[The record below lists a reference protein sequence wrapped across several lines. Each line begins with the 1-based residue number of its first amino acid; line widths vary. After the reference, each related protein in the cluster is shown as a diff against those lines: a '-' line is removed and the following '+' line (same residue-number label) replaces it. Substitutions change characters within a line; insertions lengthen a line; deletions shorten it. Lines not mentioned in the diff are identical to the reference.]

1 MWVEGTLYLGV
12 VALALGTLAWLK
24 RRESPHRGLI
34 ALLCWMSVVAFVLAL
49 GTDFHWLGKAV
60 EVQVPGFLQPWI
72 HRETM
77 PVPLPGYLMFLYF
90 PFFAKMRALMRF
102 GIFVLIP
109 VAILAGLGAAWLLQR
124 VRVGW
129 KAPLTV
135 ILLLLVFVDFYPG
148 PYQAFATIQ
157 PRPVD
162 AWLAAQPGRGA
173 VAQFPFSLEADQDQT
188 YYTLFHQKPFI
199 GGFFAAFPPAQYTR
213 IQPVLDH
220 FPDPDSIA
228 LLRELGVAYVLVDR
242 SAYPDFPQVEKEI
255 ERLGLR
261 LLSTQAN
268 EVVYGLP

>member
-1 MWVEGTLYLGV
+1 M
-12 VALALGTLAWLK
+12 AAA
-24 RRESPHRGLI
+24 
-34 ALLCWMSVVAFVLAL
+34 AFILAL

-60 EVQVPGFLQPWI
+60 EVQVPAFLQRWI

-77 PVPLPGYLMFLYF
+77 PVPLPGYLMFMYF

-102 GIFVLIP
+102 GLFVLIP
-109 VAILAGLGAAWLLQR
+109 VAVLAGLGAAWLQER
-124 VRVGW
+124 VRARW
-129 KAPLTV
+129 KAPL
-135 ILLLLVFVDFYPG
+135 ILLLLALVFVDFYPG

-162 AWLAAQPGRGA
+162 AWLAAQPGQGA
-173 VAQFPFSLEADQDQT
+173 VAQFPFSQEADQEQT
-188 YYTLFHQKPFI
+188 YYTLFHHKPFI

-220 FPDPDSIA
+220 FPDPGSIA
-228 LLRELGVAYVLVDR
+228 LLRELGVEYVLVDR
-242 SAYPDFPQVEKEI
+242 SGYADYAPVEKEI

-261 LLSTQAN
+261 RLTTQAN